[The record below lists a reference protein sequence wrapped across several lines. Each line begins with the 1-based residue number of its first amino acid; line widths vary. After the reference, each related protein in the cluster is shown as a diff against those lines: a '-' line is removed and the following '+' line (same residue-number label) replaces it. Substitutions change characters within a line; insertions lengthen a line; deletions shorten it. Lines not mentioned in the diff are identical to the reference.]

1 MALHDFDWFL
11 ARLEVARWN
20 STTPGKRDI
29 HASCPVHGGSDSL
42 HATEKDGKAM
52 ITCFACGAG
61 YAKVVEA
68 LDAEPATAPTVRRV
82 RRAAPGATGTAAP
95 PRPAYS
101 PAGDFVSRQEGGRW
115 DPPLVPSG
123 IKPSH
128 LHGGLANLAG
138 VALDERIVLA
148 EGHGPAIAL
157 NDAGIPAVCTVTGKA
172 GALDNTGAAFLYGRR
187 VVLSPDKGA
196 DDHMERCGIAV
207 SRVAAEVLVAPP
219 WPDWMA
225 DGDDAAQF
233 IEREG
238 PDAMREHYARATPWT
253 PAADAD
259 ETFLAEWAS
268 EVELVAPEPLL
279 LGFLEPHDYT
289 VLFGDGGTGKGVV
302 AAQWVADLIGLGW
315 VVLLLDY
322 EQNTVMEWAPRVKRF
337 GGDLGRLRVVQATGA
352 IWDHADRVRD
362 EALRASEAHGGAPV
376 YAVVDSVGYA
386 IGDAKLED
394 SATATKYKKALNG
407 IGLPT
412 LSLAHTSKQSAD
424 SARWPFGSIFWHNNV
439 RHTVSITR
447 KGGDEEPRVLAN
459 RKANRRG
466 EFAPV
471 EVDWSWVRGE
481 LPERLDFH
489 EASAETR
496 DRIMNVL
503 LGGPQ
508 TVKGLV
514 GAVNADGGPAVTE
527 EAVKRALNRRDEY
540 VSDGKR
546 PATWS
551 LFGASLIA
559 RSRVPI
565 GDAP

>member
-1 MALHDFDWFL
+1 MHDFQWFL
-11 ARLEVARWN
+11 DRLEVARWN
-20 STTPGKRDI
+20 TTAPGKRDI
-29 HASCPVHGGSDSL
+29 HAGCPCCGGSDPL
-42 HATEKDGKAM
+42 HLTEKDGKVLV
-52 ITCFACGAG
+52 TCFSCGAD
-61 YAKVVEA
+61 YARVVEA
-68 LDAEPATAPTVRRV
+68 LAVEAVPVVRRV
-82 RRAAPGATGTAAP
+82 RATLGTPETTAV

-101 PAGDFVSRQEGGRW
+101 PTGEHVADQVGGRW
-115 DPPLVPSG
+115 IPPLRARG
-123 IKPSH
+123 ISPAH
-128 LHGGLANLAG
+128 LHGGLAT
-138 VALDERIVLA
+138 LDDIDPETRVVLA

-157 NDAGIPAVCTVTGKA
+157 NAAGIPAVCTVTGKA
-172 GALDNTGAAFLYGRR
+172 GALDDTGAAFLYERR

-196 DDHMERCGIAV
+196 DDHMDRCGIAV
-207 SRVAAEVLVAPP
+207 SRVAFEVLVAPP
-219 WPDWMA
+219 WPDEM
-225 DGDDAAQF
+225 GDNEDAADF
-233 IEREG
+233 IRRYGVE
-238 PDAMREHYARATPWT
+238 AMREHYARATPWA
-253 PAADAD
+253 PSADAD
-259 ETFLAEWAS
+259 DAFIAEWAS
-268 EVELVAPEPLL
+268 EIELVKPEPLL

-302 AAQWVADLIGLGW
+302 AAQWVADLVGLGW

-362 EALRASEAHGGAPV
+362 EAWRASEAHGGAPV
-376 YAVVDSVGYA
+376 YVVVDSIGYA
-386 IGDAKLED
+386 IGDSKLED
-394 SATATKYKKALNG
+394 SATATKYKKALND
-407 IGLPT
+407 IGRPT
-412 LSLAHTSKQSAD
+412 LSLAHTTKQSAD

-514 GAVNADGGPAVTE
+514 GAVNADGGPEVTE